1 MNTNI
6 NGNINTNRTS
16 NKINLKIFVLGLF
29 LITGLVVGF
38 YPFIQGANA
47 KTTHTVEQN
56 TPAISPAR
64 PKIQLAILLDTSSS
78 MSGLIDQAR
87 NQLWQVVNEFS
98 ESTRNGVVPLLEV
111 AVYEYGNSGLSSSSG
126 YTRQVTDL
134 TSELDQVSEALF
146 SLTTNGGDEYCGYAI
161 STAVAN
167 LQWSDS
173 DSDIR
178 AIFIAGNEP
187 FTQGPVSFKQA
198 IASAQSKDIAV
209 NTIHAGSYEA
219 GVQTGWEQGALLA
232 GGSYM
237 SIDHNH
243 QVAHV
248 VAPQDRKIAQ
258 LNAKLNGTYIPYG
271 KDGANKAQ
279 RQIIQDTKSNGISL
293 GLLAKRAKSKIS
305 SMYRN
310 SSWDLVDALEEGK
323 VDLDDL
329 EEDQMPAEMRSM
341 DEPDRQKYV
350 AKKAREREEIKSEI
364 LAQSK
369 EREDYVAAAK
379 AAAPATT
386 VATMNDALGAAIRK
400 QGEKKDYVFEAAE

>member
-1 MNTNI
+1 MK
-6 NGNINTNRTS
+6 RKTS
-16 NKINLKIFVLGLF
+16 VQILALSIFI
-29 LITGLVVGF
+29 ITGAVVGF
-38 YPFIQGANA
+38 YSVFQEASA
-47 KTTHTVEQN
+47 KTLSLN
-56 TPAISPAR
+56 TPESPMVALDR

-98 ESTRNGVVPLLEV
+98 ESTKNGVKPLLEV
-111 AVYEYGNSGLSSSSG
+111 AVYEYGNSGLTSSSG
-126 YTRQVTDL
+126 YTRQVTGL

-161 STAVAN
+161 STAVAH

-173 DSDIR
+173 DNDIR

-187 FTQGPVSFKQA
+187 FTQGPVSFKEA
-198 IASAQSKDIAV
+198 IARAQGKDIAV
-209 NTIHAGSYEA
+209 NTIHAGSYEV

-248 VAPQDRKIAQ
+248 IAPQDRKIAE
-258 LNAKLNGTYIPYG
+258 LNARLNDTYIPYG
-271 KDGANKAQ
+271 KNGADKAQ
-279 RQIIQDTKSNGISL
+279 RQLMQDTKSNGISL

-310 SSWDLVDALEEGK
+310 TSWDLVDALEEGE
-323 VDLDDL
+323 VDLDAID
-329 EEDQMPAEMRSM
+329 EEQLPVEMRPM
-341 DEPDRQKYV
+341 DESSRQKYV

-364 LAQSK
+364 LAESK

-379 AAAPATT
+379 AAAPATS

-400 QGEKKDYVFEAAE
+400 QGEKKDYVFETVK

>member
-1 MNTNI
+1 MKRKTVVQI
-6 NGNINTNRTS
+6 ITLS
-16 NKINLKIFVLGLF
+16 IFI
-29 LITGLVVGF
+29 ITGAVIGF
-38 YPFIQGANA
+38 YPVFQDANA
-47 KTTHTVEQN
+47 KT
-56 TPAISPAR
+56 ISLTNPELSVIAMQR

-98 ESTRNGVVPLLEV
+98 ESTKNGVKPLLEV
-111 AVYEYGNSGLSSSSG
+111 AVYEYGNSGLASSSG
-126 YTRQVTDL
+126 YTRQVTGL

-161 STAVAN
+161 STAVTN

-187 FTQGPVSFKQA
+187 FTQGPVSFKEA
-198 IASAQSKDIAV
+198 IARAQGKDIAV
-209 NTIHAGSYEA
+209 NTIHAGSYEI

-243 QVAHV
+243 QVAHII
-248 VAPQDRKIAQ
+248 APQDKKIAE
-258 LNAKLNGTYIPYG
+258 LNAMLNNTYIPYG
-271 KDGANKAQ
+271 KDGADKAQ
-279 RQIIQDTKSNGISL
+279 RQLMQDTKSNGISP

-310 SSWDLVDALEEGK
+310 TSWDLVDALEEGE
-323 VDLDDL
+323 VDLDAID
-329 EEDQMPAEMRSM
+329 EEQLPVEMRSM
-341 DEPDRQKYV
+341 DEPSRQEYV

-369 EREDYVAAAK
+369 EREDYVATAK
-379 AAAPATT
+379 AAAPATS

-400 QGEKKDYVFEAAE
+400 QGEKKDYVFEKVN